1 MIEGEGMFSLARKL
15 ETSIQYK
22 GKEYELDLSFD
33 NVLLLFELLND
44 KDCSEIDKLMIAM
57 NLLFKDSF
65 EFDADEMVEVYNYIM
80 LNMIV
85 QGQKKEEQHDLAGN
99 VIEEDEEERKN
110 LYSLEEDAQYIYAS
124 FLQDYKINLFDMQ
137 GKLHWLE
144 FNALLVSLS
153 DDTMFKK
160 VIDIRQKEPDR
171 HMSAEDKK
179 KLMELKKMYA
189 LKKTQEDIEFDAMD
203 LAQKREYI
211 LKRQAEEGEKDG

>member
-1 MIEGEGMFSLARKL
+1 MFSLARKL

-44 KDCSEIDKLMIAM
+44 RDCSELDKLMIAM
-57 NLLFKDSF
+57 NLLFKDQF
-65 EFDADEMVEVYNYIM
+65 EFDADELVEVYNYIM

-85 QGQKKEEQHDLAGN
+85 QGQKEEEKYDLAGN
-99 VIEEDEEERKN
+99 VIEEGEEEKKK
-110 LYSLEEDAQYIYAS
+110 LYSLEADAQYIYAS

-160 VIDIRQKEPDR
+160 VIDIRQKKPDK
-171 HMSAEDKK
+171 HMSQDDKN
-179 KLMELKKMYA
+179 KLLELKQMYA
-189 LKKTQEDIEFDAMD
+189 LGKTQEDIEFDAMD
-203 LAQKREYI
+203 LAQKREYV
-211 LKRQAEEGEKDG
+211 LKRQAEEGERNG

>member
-44 KDCSEIDKLMIAM
+44 RDCSELDKLMIAM
-57 NLLFKDSF
+57 NLLFKDQF
-65 EFDADEMVEVYNYIM
+65 EFDADELVEVYNYIM

-85 QGQKKEEQHDLAGN
+85 QGQKEEEKYDLAGN
-99 VIEEDEEERKN
+99 VIEEGEEEKKK
-110 LYSLEEDAQYIYAS
+110 LYSLEADAQYIYAS

-160 VIDIRQKEPDR
+160 VIDIRQKKPDK
-171 HMSAEDKK
+171 HMSQDDKN
-179 KLMELKKMYA
+179 KLLELKQMYA
-189 LKKTQEDIEFDAMD
+189 LGKTQEDIEFDAMD
-203 LAQKREYI
+203 LAQKREYV
-211 LKRQAEEGEKDG
+211 LKRQAEEGERNG

>member
-44 KDCSEIDKLMIAM
+44 KDCSELDKLMIAM

-85 QGQKKEEQHDLAGN
+85 QGQKKEEQRDLAGN
-99 VIEEDEEERKN
+99 VIEEGEEEKKK
-110 LYSLEEDAQYIYAS
+110 LYSLEADAQYIYAS

-160 VIDIRQKEPDR
+160 VIDIRQKEPDK
-171 HMSAEDKK
+171 HMAADDKK
-179 KLMELKKMYA
+179 KLVELKKMYA
-189 LKKTQEDIEFDAMD
+189 LEKTQEDIEFDAMD
-203 LAQKREYI
+203 LAQKREYV
-211 LKRQAEEGEKDG
+211 LKRQAEEGEKNG